1 MRTTNRMGPAPI
13 PNNTITMT
21 KAFSLPKAE
30 RINSKKQIDRLFQ
43 GGGSKAMTASPLRAV
58 FRTDDRSEDDTHEP
72 TVQMMVSV
80 PKRYFKRAV
89 KRNHIKRQVREAYRL
104 NKHILAEALGENDRK
119 KVAVCFIWTDDRL
132 RTSQEVHEKVKNL
145 LSRLSE
151 RIRAAEKP
159 KDGSGNGS
167 TVYNGHHIPNAL

>member
-1 MRTTNRMGPAPI
+1 
-13 PNNTITMT
+13 MT

-58 FRTDDRSEDDTHEP
+58 FRTGDRSEGDTHEP

-104 NKHILAEALGENDRK
+104 NKHILAEALGENGHK
-119 KVAVCFIWTDDRL
+119 KMTVCFIWTDDRL

-151 RIRAAEKP
+151 RICAAEKP
-159 KDGSGNGS
+159 KDSSSDGNS
-167 TVYNGHHIPNAL
+167 DHSIHNAL